1 MRVGGGAGGP
11 SCPLC
16 CPSLACSVPAAWES
30 SGHVRQLG
38 KGCGPWECSLAGQEW
53 LLGLGVPCQLGSHM
67 LQVFGSPLLIGVP
80 GHLVEHVW
88 LEPLIFHYLEARE
101 SLQRSQGPVKIMAV
115 MAPACS
121 ISLGCGGELG
131 ATLPGCLLCRLAST
145 PQAGV

>member
-1 MRVGGGAGGP
+1 MPG
-11 SCPLC
+11 
-16 CPSLACSVPAAWES
+16 VPAAPCAAPAWR
-30 SGHVRQLG
+30 VLCQQPG
-38 KGCGPWECSLAGQEW
+38 KAAATCGSLAKDVVPGECSLAGQEW

-101 SLQRSQGPVKIMAV
+101 SLQRSQGPVKITAV

-131 ATLPGCLLCRLAST
+131 TTLPGCLLCRLAST